1 MGFPGAMKCQSMALS
16 RQEAAM
22 ALQVNAFGVAG
33 NLPHSS
39 AIVQQVWTATLMTC
53 LWLEVVASGRAS
65 RVPRQRPPSG
75 NRGGFRL
82 CEPALAQGCVSA
94 GGLVAGAERMSDK
107 KDEPARH
114 FGIPRRLQNTDTFWR
129 NCARLQMDI
138 GGAGERPLATLA
150 PTAAC
155 PALRDHGVFDQA
167 ALSPWQSFSDV
178 WIPAPGSSS
187 IEPHERLH

>member
-1 MGFPGAMKCQSMALS
+1 
-16 RQEAAM
+16 
-22 ALQVNAFGVAG
+22 
-33 NLPHSS
+33 
-39 AIVQQVWTATLMTC
+39 
-53 LWLEVVASGRAS
+53 
-65 RVPRQRPPSG
+65 
-75 NRGGFRL
+75 
-82 CEPALAQGCVSA
+82 
-94 GGLVAGAERMSDK
+94 MSDK

-114 FGIPRRLQNTDTFWR
+114 FGIPRRLQNTDTFGR

-167 ALSPWQSFSDV
+167 ALSSWQSFSDV